1 MGVLVCGLGGQLRD
15 KMVESD
21 NFLNKLH
28 PPLLTFLKMDNKLVS
43 STEVFAIFFLLVY
56 FLEQ

>member
-43 STEVFAIFFLLVY
+43 STEVFAIFFLSVY
-56 FLEQ
+56 

>member
-1 MGVLVCGLGGQLRD
+1 MGVLVCGPGGQLRD

-43 STEVFAIFFLLVY
+43 STEVFAIFFLSVY
-56 FLEQ
+56 FLEL